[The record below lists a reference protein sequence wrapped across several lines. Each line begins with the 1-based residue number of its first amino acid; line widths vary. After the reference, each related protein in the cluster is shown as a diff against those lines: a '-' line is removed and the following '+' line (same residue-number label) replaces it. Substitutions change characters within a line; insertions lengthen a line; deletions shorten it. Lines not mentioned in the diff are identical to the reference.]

1 MIQKENSF
9 GTFDQEINTFFKDAH
24 HFASLINTCLYQG
37 QEIVKPENL
46 MLVDPKIQTYT
57 RDVLMLWNG
66 RYGSYYLGIEN
77 QLVENYPMPYR
88 ILQYDCLVYK
98 DQMDALEKEHR
109 KKKDLRSSE
118 EFLSGIKA
126 SDRLIPCIT
135 IVIYYGTRPWQTNF
149 CMKDMFDVKDVEHLN
164 EYKMNL
170 IEVHSDTHRYKDKEL
185 DLVFSITRDILN
197 GNFKTIKEKY
207 KQSIPKQVALV
218 IASMAKDEEL
228 YQQIKEEEKE
238 VIVMCESL
246 DRMREEARAE
256 GMILG
261 RRDGLIQGKT
271 EGIQIGRIQGE
282 SEGLQK
288 GRIQG
293 KEEGVLTVLK
303 SLLKK
308 GISDSYILEITGVSS
323 ELLMKAKQGLN

>member
-1 MIQKENSF
+1 MTTNKNNSYT
-9 GTFDQEINTFFKDAH
+9 TFDQEINAFFKDAH
-24 HFASLINTCLYQG
+24 HFSCLINTCLYQG
-37 QEIVKPENL
+37 QEIVKPKDL
-46 MLVDPKIQTYT
+46 MRVDPKIQAYT

-77 QLVENYPMPYR
+77 QLIENYPMPYR

-98 DQMDALEKEHR
+98 DQMDILEKEHR

-149 CMKDMFDVKDVEHLN
+149 SMKDMFDVKDVEHLN

-197 GNFKTIKEKY
+197 ANFNTIRNKY
-207 KQSIPKQVALV
+207 KQGIPKQVALV

-238 VIVMCESL
+238 AIIMCESL
-246 DRMREEARAE
+246 DRMREEYGTKRY
-256 GMILG
+256 L
-261 RRDGLIQGKT
+261 
-271 EGIQIGRIQGE
+271 QGE
-282 SEGLQK
+282 ADGLQK
-288 GRIQG
+288 GKIQG
-293 KEEGVLTVLK
+293 KEEGVLTILK
-303 SLLKK
+303 NLLKK

-323 ELLMKAKQGLN
+323 ELLLKAKQTLN

>member
-1 MIQKENSF
+1 MTTNKNNSYT
-9 GTFDQEINTFFKDAH
+9 TFDQEINTFFKDAH

-37 QEIVKPENL
+37 QEIVKPQDL
-46 MLVDPKIQTYT
+46 MLVDPKIQAYT

-77 QLVENYPMPYR
+77 QLIENYPMPYR

-98 DQMDALEKEHR
+98 DQMDILEKEHR

-126 SDRLIPCIT
+126 KDRLIPCIT

-149 CMKDMFDVKDVEHLN
+149 SMKDMFDVKDEHHLIDF
-164 EYKMNL
+164 KMNL
-170 IEVHSDTHRYKDKEL
+170 LEVHSDTHQYKDNKLDLVL
-185 DLVFSITRDILN
+185 DLVFSMTRDILN
-197 GNFKTIKEKY
+197 ANFNTIRNKY
-207 KQSIPKQVALV
+207 KQGIPKQVALV

-238 VIVMCESL
+238 AIIMCESL
-246 DRMREEARAE
+246 DRMREEYGTKRY
-256 GMILG
+256 L
-261 RRDGLIQGKT
+261 
-271 EGIQIGRIQGE
+271 QGE
-282 SEGLQK
+282 ADGLQK
-288 GRIQG
+288 GKIQG
-293 KEEGVLTVLK
+293 KEEGVLTILK
-303 SLLKK
+303 NLLKK

-323 ELLMKAKQGLN
+323 ELLLKAKQTLN